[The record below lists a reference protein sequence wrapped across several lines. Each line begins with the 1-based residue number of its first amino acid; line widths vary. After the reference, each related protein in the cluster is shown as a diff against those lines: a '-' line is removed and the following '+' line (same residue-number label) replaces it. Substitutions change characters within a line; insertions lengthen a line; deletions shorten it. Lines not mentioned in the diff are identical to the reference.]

1 MTPHRTDHTTGDAD
15 EPDVGDGRRRSPSKS
30 WSTARSPCTSG
41 AEQQRHTGQAT
52 DHRHQALDG
61 DHSSQ
66 REVDADTDLLKVA
79 PAAGAPAD
87 CHHWPEKHVPGA
99 QPVDTQSCADDGR
112 SQGVTRIATH
122 MTDRLVVGRPQT
134 HVSRDSHEE
143 MATWPQ
149 DARDLAQRQAVL
161 LNVLKYVERDDE
173 IGGGLGKWQCSRVA
187 PNRRQSALAS
197 HLSAIR
203 PVLDRDRQE
212 AHVAQNSGVAPTRG
226 PDVDSP
232 LTCGPDRDARGFDH
246 PAQHGTA
253 LGIPPVPVFE
263 RRQLPD
269 LGSLHDGTVCTKGPE
284 LLSIVVPAYNEEDVI
299 GPFAARARPVLD
311 GLGMPY
317 EVLVVDDGSTDR
329 TADVLGELSQTW
341 SAVRV
346 IRLRRNAGHQAAI
359 TAGLDHCLGEL
370 VVTIDIDLQDPPEV
384 IAALVTAH
392 RETGADVVYAQRA
405 DRKSDSWFKRH
416 SAGLFYRLMRDAAG
430 AKVPPHV
437 GDFRLLTREAVDT
450 LRALPERHRVY
461 RLLIPW
467 MGFPS
472 TIVQFRRDARAA
484 GQSKYPLSKMTRLA
498 ADSITS
504 FTAKPLR
511 IATWLGIWGSLLC
524 IGAMLVA
531 LFAQFSGH
539 TIPGWASVF
548 VAVLF
553 LGAIQLLCLGL
564 LGEYVGRLYAEAQ
577 HRPLYYV
584 ASDSADRT
592 AAGQPSNDI
601 SDE

>member
-1 MTPHRTDHTTGDAD
+1 
-15 EPDVGDGRRRSPSKS
+15 
-30 WSTARSPCTSG
+30 
-41 AEQQRHTGQAT
+41 
-52 DHRHQALDG
+52 
-61 DHSSQ
+61 
-66 REVDADTDLLKVA
+66 
-79 PAAGAPAD
+79 
-87 CHHWPEKHVPGA
+87 
-99 QPVDTQSCADDGR
+99 
-112 SQGVTRIATH
+112 
-122 MTDRLVVGRPQT
+122 
-134 HVSRDSHEE
+134 
-143 MATWPQ
+143 MATRPQ

-161 LNVLKYVERDDE
+161 LDVFEDVEGDDE
-173 IGGGLGKWQCSRVA
+173 VGGRFGERECSGVGADRGQAAITCDLG
-187 PNRRQSALAS
+187 
-197 HLSAIR
+197 AIR
-203 PVLDRDRQE
+203 AVLDGDRQE
-212 AHVAQNSGVAPTRG
+212 AQVAEDAGVAATGG
-226 PDVDSP
+226 PDVDGAQASI
-232 LTCGPDRDARGFDH
+232 RRGKISGCHH
-246 PAQHGTA
+246 PAQHGA
-253 LGIPPVPVFE
+253 PLGIPPVPVFE
-263 RRQLPD
+263 RRQLAN
-269 LGSLHDGTVCTKGPE
+269 LGSLHDGTVCTKGAE

-311 GLGMPY
+311 GLAMPY
-317 EVLVVDDGSTDR
+317 EVLVVDDGSTDQ
-329 TADVLGELSQTW
+329 TPEVLADLAQTW
-341 SAVRV
+341 REVRV
-346 IRLRRNAGHQAAI
+346 VRLRRNAGHQAAI
-359 TAGLDHCLGEL
+359 TAGLDHCRGEL
-370 VVTIDIDLQDPPEV
+370 VVTMDIDLQDPPEV
-384 IAALVTAH
+384 IGELVAAH
-392 RETGADVVYAQRA
+392 HQTGADVVYAQRA
-405 DRKSDSWFKRH
+405 DRRSDSWFKRRT
-416 SAGLFYRLMRDAAG
+416 AGVFYRLMRDAAG

-524 IGAMLVA
+524 LGAMLVA

-592 AAGQPSNDI
+592 AAGQPSRDI
-601 SDE
+601 ADE